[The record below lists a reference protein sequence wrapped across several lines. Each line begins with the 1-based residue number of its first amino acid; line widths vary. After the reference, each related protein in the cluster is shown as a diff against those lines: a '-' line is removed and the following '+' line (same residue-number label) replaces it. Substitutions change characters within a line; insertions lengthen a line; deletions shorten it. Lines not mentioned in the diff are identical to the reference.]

1 MVIKLCMKVRQNL
14 SSIHQ
19 KAKVYYLTL
28 AKDDCLYLRSSP
40 LHISIKY
47 VRVVQSMD
55 NASTCRLPTGRFVH
69 VLDYKQFKGNL
80 HMNSVMSYVF
90 LAKSILMIFKKV

>member
-19 KAKVYYLTL
+19 KAKVHYLHVTL
-28 AKDDCLYLRSSP
+28 AKDGSLYLRSSP
-40 LHISIKY
+40 LHISMKY

-80 HMNSVMSYVF
+80 HYEFCYV
-90 LAKSILMIFKKV
+90 ICIFSKIHFNDL

>member
-28 AKDDCLYLRSSP
+28 AKDGSLYLRSSA
-40 LHISIKY
+40 LHISMKY

-55 NASTCRLPTGRFVH
+55 NASTGTCRLPSGRFVH

-80 HMNSVMSYVF
+80 HMNSVMSYVS
-90 LAKSILMIFKKV
+90 LAKSILMIFK

>member
-28 AKDDCLYLRSSP
+28 AKDGSLYLRSSP
-40 LHISIKY
+40 LHISMMY

-69 VLDYKQFKGNL
+69 VLDYKQFKGIL
-80 HMNSVMSYVF
+80 HMNSVMSYVS